1 MVCARMLFYSLAAFF
16 IESLIAYKVVIGYF
30 QTEISSMTFIV
41 GIILFAIGMALPAK
55 AISGEG

>member
-1 MVCARMLFYSLAAFF
+1 MLFYSLAAFF
-16 IESLIAYKVVIGYF
+16 IGSLIAYKVVIGYF